1 MKNKLKLLAK
11 CILIPLELTATV
23 SIGYAAI
30 HDKSF
35 GSCMTALT
43 IAN

>member
-11 CILIPLELTATV
+11 CVLMPLELTATA
-23 SIGYAAI
+23 SIWYAAI

-35 GSCMTALT
+35 GSCMTTLT